1 MSGTSWKADI
11 TQHPGISTPNTLG
24 LLIVL
29 VLLFSTIAADNST
42 ATSANTFWDH
52 LEYYLSTYGYWALF
66 FVILLEDF
74 GLPLPG
80 ETMLL
85 ASSYMAASG
94 KMQTFD
100 IFIIAVIAAILGDN
114 IGYFI
119 GFKGGRKFLTKFGH
133 YIFLDEQ
140 HLHRLDAFFTK
151 HGALIIIP
159 ARFIDGLRQL
169 NGLLAG
175 MSRLPWHKFLVYNI
189 IGAVFWV
196 GGWMLLIHILYSQ
209 ASQYLGVVKNIQ
221 TYLFILLIILI
232 LGAGIRL
239 IYHHF
244 FSSGKASKKTADEQG
259 S

>member
-1 MSGTSWKADI
+1 MSGFSWKRNI
-11 TQHPGISTPNTLG
+11 TPRTQILTPKTFG
-24 LLIVL
+24 VVIIFMLLI
-29 VLLFSTIAADNST
+29 SAHGTE
-42 ATSANTFWDH
+42 TSNFWNH
-52 LEYYLSTYGYWALF
+52 LEYYLKTYGYWALF
-66 FVILLEDF
+66 FVIFLEDF

-94 KMQTFD
+94 KMHTVD

-140 HLHRLDAFFTK
+140 RLHRLDAFFTK
-151 HGALIIIP
+151 HGASIIIP
-159 ARFIDGLRQL
+159 ARFIDGLRQV

-175 MSRLPWHKFLVYNI
+175 MSRLPWHKFLIYNI

-196 GGWMLLIHILYSQ
+196 GGWMLLIQILYSQ

-221 TYLFILLIILI
+221 TYLFILLILLI
-232 LGAGIRL
+232 VLAVLRL
-239 IYHHF
+239 IYHHY
-244 FSSGKASKKTADEQG
+244 FSSDRSSKETAEEN